1 MKKLTLRSQML
12 SERDGTDHS
21 LKRLLIKSPI
31 HTARI
36 PLLRRLFPQATF
48 IYIHRDPYAVYKSAV
63 HMADTAYWFC
73 YLNTPT
79 DQQILEFIMWQF
91 DHMFR
96 KYAAAAYDSTGAL
109 SPDILEISYESLAN
123 PKNTMNTLKKIYE
136 HIGVPW
142 NDHIDQCYGKEIENL
157 SGYRPNVLRGLS
169 EELKSYI
176 YSRWKN
182 YFIRFKYGAS

>member
-1 MKKLTLRSQML
+1 MYFLIFRNVQFRKYLDFSKDEGGCSEDECLWSISFIHLMKKLTLRSQML

-48 IYIHRDPYAVYKSAV
+48 IYIHRDPYAVYKSAI

-79 DQQILEFIMWQF
+79 DQQILE
-91 DHMFR
+91 
-96 KYAAAAYDSTGAL
+96 
-109 SPDILEISYESLAN
+109 
-123 PKNTMNTLKKIYE
+123 
-136 HIGVPW
+136 
-142 NDHIDQCYGKEIENL
+142 
-157 SGYRPNVLRGLS
+157 
-169 EELKSYI
+169 
-176 YSRWKN
+176 
-182 YFIRFKYGAS
+182 